1 MSTSRSRG
9 RPHPKLKNK
18 LKSSG
23 ISFKKSQN
31 APFSFTA
38 FKMSSIDQTIIPN
51 SDGMHHFLSLFS
63 TFSQQFQNI
72 VSNSVTIQQSPSL
85 FSHFQG
91 NVCLPKPPTPPSE
104 CMIQGHCFEKKIS
117 AVTNCFKY
125 RHNAHFTIL
134 VFFLCRSKTFLNTVR
149 KHALGTLFS
158 SISLQFKIVSR
169 QSFSRHSFQNNYLQ
183 FQKFSAVPNNFK

>member
-1 MSTSRSRG
+1 
-9 RPHPKLKNK
+9 
-18 LKSSG
+18 
-23 ISFKKSQN
+23 
-31 APFSFTA
+31 
-38 FKMSSIDQTIIPN
+38 MSSIDQTIIPN

-72 VSNSVTIQQSPSL
+72 VSNSVKIQQSPSL

-91 NVCLPKPPTPPSE
+91 NVCLPKPPHTSIR
-104 CMIQGHCFEKKIS
+104 MHDLGTLFLFFFS

-134 VFFLCRSKTFLNTVR
+134 VFFLCRSKTFLNTAR

-169 QSFSRHSFQNNYLQ
+169 
-183 FQKFSAVPNNFK
+183 